1 MEITKHKPVRGS
13 AFHFQTKLGVKGF
26 EFGAILKVVLSSVI
40 IFFFFFFLFNVS
52 VCKNGRITF

>member
-40 IFFFFFFLFNVS
+40 IFFNFILFKVS